1 MTKNEITIND
11 NSNGWGPSKELVNDM
26 GMPFVLFNKSERL
39 GKIADWTAP
48 TETKENTTNVQ
59 RKRHQMDI
67 PTPTPFNY
75 QPNQEDASFS
85 VVDRASASKFG
96 MKSLKSKSLQ
106 RQPMLKKVVRYAE
119 KQPKARETSIKIKD
133 SWKLIDELDFF
144 RMADLSFYVEGAED
158 MYVLKMEKMSII
170 LALLILMKTIRDAV
184 HGMLNYYDKS
194 YDKIT
199 TKAPKK
205 LAATTKVF
213 VNPTASDDAILK
225 ELAENATEKS
235 IIATDTVLAALMCSP
250 RSIYSWDIIISK
262 KGNQLIFDKRSSGVL
277 DYNTVNENAA
287 EPPVEST
294 EKDTNINSH
303 EALASE
309 ATQINRNFSQQV
321 VSESTRVVFS
331 NPHPFIQGDSSEAP
345 STAYRY
351 RKWDLD
357 DITLYARTK
366 LDAAMTGKGE
376 SAEPINE
383 VVDSSFPLN
392 TTQFIKVIALN
403 EFDSHAVGSGGAPDW
418 TSKLDTQRG
427 AVIAS
432 EMKNNSNKLAR
443 WTTEAILAGCDY
455 MRLGFVSRSSV
466 RDRKRH
472 QILGT
477 TLLRPEDFAEQ
488 INLNIGNGWGIIKA
502 FADICYDRLSD
513 GKFILMRDPTKPLLR
528 LYQVSVQ
535 AAEPIEIF
543 EEAFEEDAE
552 DVIDE

>member
-11 NSNGWGPSKELVNDM
+11 NSNGWGPSKELYNDM

-48 TETKENTTNVQ
+48 AESKENTTSVQ

-75 QPNQEDASFS
+75 QPNQDDASFS

-96 MKSLKSKSLQ
+96 MKSLKAKSLQ
-106 RQPMLKKVVRYAE
+106 KQPLLKKVVRYTE

-144 RMADLSFYVEGAED
+144 RMSDLSFYVEGAED
-158 MYVLKMEKMSII
+158 MYVFIVDMMIPDPYIFE
-170 LALLILMKTIRDAV
+170 LISSGV
-184 HGMLNYYDKS
+184 HGSLNYYDKV

-205 LAATTKVF
+205 LAATSKAF
-213 VNPTASDDAILK
+213 VNPTASEDPILK
-225 ELAENATEKS
+225 ELAENSNEKS

-250 RSIYSWDIIISK
+250 RSVYSWDIIISK

-321 VSESTRVVFS
+321 VNEGTRVVFS
-331 NPHPFIQGDSSEAP
+331 HPHPFLQTDIGESP
-345 STAYRY
+345 SAAFRY

-357 DITLYARTK
+357 GITLYARTK

-376 SAEPINE
+376 SAEPISE
-383 VVDSSFPLN
+383 IVDSSFPAN
-392 TTQFIKVIALN
+392 ETQFVKVVALN
-403 EFDSHAVGSGGAPDW
+403 EFDARAVGSGGAPDW

-477 TLLRPEDFAEQ
+477 ALLRPEDFAEQ

-502 FADICYDRLSD
+502 FADICFDQLSD
-513 GKFILMRDPTKPLLR
+513 GKFILMRDPAKPLLR
-528 LYQVSVQ
+528 LYQVSIQ
-535 AAEPIEIF
+535 AAEPIELF
-543 EEAFEEDAE
+543 EEAFEEDNE
-552 DVIDE
+552 DVVDE